1 MTFRVT
7 YATLS
12 TDDDALHDAY
22 DRGIEIARGWLGET
36 HGCIVDGEHRPGT
49 AGQEYEERSPIDRD
63 LVIGTFA
70 TASPDDVSDAV
81 TAARAAAPGWAATP
95 WKERVAILERGAD
108 QISKYRSELAAL
120 MAMEVGK
127 NRLEAL
133 GDVEESADLIRYYCH
148 QMEAND
154 GFAMPMGRLVDQEA
168 TSDVMRP
175 YGVWAVISPFN
186 FPMALAAGPLGA
198 ALVAGNTAVLKPS
211 EQGVFTGLM
220 TVAAL
225 HEAGVPKGVLH
236 AVTGAGETVG
246 AALVADPRVD
256 GLTFTGS
263 YETGM
268 HVFRSFATAFPKPVI
283 CEMGGKNPVIVSA
296 RADID
301 AAAEGTLRS
310 AFGLQGQK
318 CSAASRA
325 YVDRTVYSAFVAAL
339 VERTRAIKLGNPL
352 DRGVYVGPVIDE
364 AAVARFE
371 EAVEEARRTG
381 QLFVGGHRV
390 TDGDLARGN
399 YLEPTVVEVPRDSA
413 LWTTELFVPLIAVTP
428 VDSLD
433 EAFELANATPL
444 ALTAGFFS
452 EDTSEID
459 AFLERIEAGVV
470 YVNRRAGATTGAW
483 PGVQPFGGWKGSGT
497 NGKAG
502 GGPYYLQQYLREQSR
517 TLISPMNTVS
527 ESSTQ

>member
-1 MTFRVT
+1 
-7 YATLS
+7 
-12 TDDDALHDAY
+12 
-22 DRGIEIARGWLGET
+22 
-36 HGCIVDGEHRPGT
+36 
-49 AGQEYEERSPIDRD
+49 
-63 LVIGTFA
+63 
-70 TASPDDVSDAV
+70 
-81 TAARAAAPGWAATP
+81 
-95 WKERVAILERGAD
+95 
-108 QISKYRSELAAL
+108 

-148 QMEAND
+148 QMEAHD
-154 GFAMPMGRLVDQEA
+154 GFAMPMGRLVEREA

-211 EQGVFTGLM
+211 EQGAFTGLM

-236 AVTGAGETVG
+236 AVTGPGETVG

-268 HVFRSFATAFPKPVI
+268 QVFRSFATAFPKPVI

-296 RADID
+296 AADID

-325 YVDRTVYSAFVAAL
+325 YVDRTIYGAFVAAL

-352 DRGVYVGPVIDE
+352 DRGVYLGPVIDE

-371 EAVEEARRTG
+371 AAVEEARRTG

-399 YLEPTVVEVPRDSA
+399 YVEPTVVEVPRDSA

-452 EDTSEID
+452 EEPSEVD
-459 AFLERIEAGVV
+459 QFLERVEAGVV
-470 YVNRRAGATTGAW
+470 YINRRAGATTGAW

-517 TLISPMNTVS
+517 TLVSPVVS